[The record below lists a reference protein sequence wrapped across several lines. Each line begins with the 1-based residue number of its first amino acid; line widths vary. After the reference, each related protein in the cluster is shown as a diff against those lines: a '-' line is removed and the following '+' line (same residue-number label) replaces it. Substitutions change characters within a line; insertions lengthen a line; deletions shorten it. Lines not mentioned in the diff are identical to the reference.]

1 MITTAPAAR
10 PLTTPPLVMLAI
22 AAFELFQGV
31 VAAGDGLPVSVVL
44 VPAQRVLFP
53 VTVGSGF
60 TVTVEVTEQLLLL
73 V

>member
-1 MITTAPAAR
+1 
-10 PLTTPPLVMLAI
+10 MLAI

-53 VTVGSGF
+53 VTVGSAF

>member
-1 MITTAPAAR
+1 MTTAPAAT

-22 AAFELFQGV
+22 AVFELDQGV
-31 VAAGDGLPVSVVL
+31 VTAGDGLPVSVVL

>member
-1 MITTAPAAR
+1 
-10 PLTTPPLVMLAI
+10 MLAI
-22 AAFELFQGV
+22 AVFELVQGV
-31 VAAGDGLPVSVVL
+31 ETAGEGLPVSVVL

-53 VTVGSGF
+53 VTIGSAF

>member
-1 MITTAPAAR
+1 MITTDPAAT

-22 AAFELFQGV
+22 AVFELDQGV
-31 VAAGDGLPVSVVL
+31 VTAGDGLPVSVVL
-44 VPAQRVLFP
+44 VPAQRELFP
-53 VTVGSGF
+53 VTVGSSF

>member
-1 MITTAPAAR
+1 VITTDPAAT

-22 AAFELFQGV
+22 AVFELDQGV
-31 VAAGDGLPVSVVL
+31 VTAGDGLPVSVVL
-44 VPAQRVLFP
+44 VPAQRELFP
-53 VTVGSGF
+53 VTVGSAF